1 MKTSVYIF
9 AVLASV
15 MMAFDSS
22 AQVPLYTADAVRFS
36 QTDGGGSARFVGL
49 GGANVSLGGDI
60 SSISAN
66 PAGLGFYNR
75 SSWAISPV
83 LRLGQFNSTYEG
95 NNNYNVGGNFQ
106 IPNMGFVLQNRFE
119 EYADSKWISGA
130 FGLAINQ
137 KQSFY
142 NNINYNGTVSQNE
155 NGITYDFTEN
165 ALTPFLSE
173 NGFREFNTRNEI
185 DDVANSNAYTYLA
198 YQTYL
203 LQTFN
208 TENNTF
214 LIDRYDFDGETG
226 GYLTQSADQR
236 ENIDTYSGITTLDV
250 SYGANYNDKI
260 YIGAALNVN
269 FLNYRMV
276 RSFRETPDN
285 SFLNYMDLN
294 EETMIS
300 GAGAAFTL
308 GAIYKPINILNVG
321 FSYTSPTFISMNE
334 TQDIAMETFFFFNP
348 ETGEENIS
356 YEEEIINEVPSY
368 SLRLPQ
374 KVSVGATT
382 FISKYG
388 FITADLEYVD
398 YASARY
404 SSTNGA
410 FNGDVPEVGNNLNST
425 FNLKVGAEGRLNIF
439 RARVGY
445 AYFDNP
451 YKNFNLNR
459 QSISAG
465 IGIMKKDGFFIDATY
480 RLSSFDNPDFVAYSS
495 SDMSSDVIRSESD
508 ISSFR
513 LTIGKSL

>member
-60 SSISAN
+60 SSISGN

-75 SSWAISPV
+75 SSWAISPIF
-83 LRLGQFNSTYEG
+83 RYGEYNSTYEG
-95 NNNYNVGGNFQ
+95 NNTYNVGGNFQ
-106 IPNMGFVLQNRFE
+106 IPNMGIVLHNRFE
-119 EYADSKWISGA
+119 EYAGSKWISGS
-130 FGLAINQ
+130 FGIAINQ
-137 KQSFY
+137 NQSFY
-142 NNINYNGTVSQNE
+142 NNINYTGTVRQNE
-155 NGITYDFTEN
+155 NGLIYDFVEFS
-165 ALTPFLSE
+165 LQPFLSDDGFVTYNNLTDLE
-173 NGFREFNTRNEI
+173 N
-185 DDVANSNAYTYLA
+185 DVRAVQDYSNLA
-198 YQTYL
+198 YFTDILNIYYL
-203 LQTFN
+203 
-208 TENNTF
+208 ENDGVI
-214 LIDRYDFDGETG
+214 LDRYDYDNQTDSYSTEST
-226 GYLTQSADQR
+226 LQR
-236 ENIDTYSGITTLDV
+236 ENIDYYGGLTTLDL
-250 SYGANYNDKI
+250 SYGANYNDKL
-260 YIGAALNVN
+260 YLGAALNVN
-269 FLNYRMV
+269 FLNSRQV
-276 RSFRETPDN
+276 RRFTEIPDN
-285 SFLNYMDLN
+285 NILNFLELN
-294 EETMIS
+294 EENTIS
-300 GAGAAFTL
+300 GTGAAFTF
-308 GAIYKPINILNVG
+308 GAIFKPLRIMNLG
-321 FSYTSPTFISMNE
+321 FSYTSPTMISITE
-334 TQDIAMETFFFFNP
+334 TQ
-348 ETGEENIS
+348 NIS
-356 YEEEIINEVPSY
+356 LETYFLNDNNFQREFINEVPSY